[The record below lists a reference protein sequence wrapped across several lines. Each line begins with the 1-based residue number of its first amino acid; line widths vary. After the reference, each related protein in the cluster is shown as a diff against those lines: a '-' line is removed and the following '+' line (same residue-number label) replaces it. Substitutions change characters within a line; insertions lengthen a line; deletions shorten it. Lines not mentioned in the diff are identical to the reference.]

1 MASSAFADRS
11 VPYIFAC
18 FSFAVLVLGKYSR
31 GDVVTARIA
40 TYLFNYVFTICS
52 LKFHVLGL
60 TSMFWVDITLEPA
73 FFNPQLKPIMFAVLW
88 YLGTPLRQS
97 SENLVILLS
106 KKRLFTRKPEASILM
121 RWITQKS
128 VQSSDPFV
136 CSAYSVNS

>member
-31 GDVVTARIA
+31 DDVVTARIA

-52 LKFHVLGL
+52 LKFLVLGL

-73 FFNPQLKPIMFAVLW
+73 FLNPQLKPIMFPVLW

-97 SENLVILLS
+97 SENLVIMLS
-106 KKRLFTRKPEASILM
+106 KK
-121 RWITQKS
+121 
-128 VQSSDPFV
+128 
-136 CSAYSVNS
+136 